1 MKIIVFKK
9 ALTDDAL
16 QISLTNHYL
25 LISEIVLMLILLW
38 L

>member
-9 ALTDDAL
+9 VLIDDAL
-16 QISLTNHYL
+16 QISSTNHYL
-25 LISEIVLMLILLW
+25 LISEIVLLLILLW